1 MRLVLEVVAVSYDG
15 RGWQKMVERNILE
28 SQQSVVRKQRL
39 LSDLKSVCDS
49 SARNLELDITHLLR
63 GYIQSAGGKDTLT
76 DIFQEFA
83 EKERDNLNQASPGAY
98 STHEKSDKKPE
109 TEPAEY
115 FSTIIAREDKKSEP
129 EKVNHP
135 LHYNVHPSGIECIT
149 IAEGFNFNV
158 GNAIKYLWRAGH
170 KDKDAEIID
179 LQKAIFYLNAE
190 IKRID
195 RGQF

>member
-115 FSTIIAREDKKSEP
+115 S

-170 KDKDAEIID
+170 KDKDAEIVD

-190 IKRID
+190 IKRIG